1 MSQIEWIT
9 SLNEGLK
16 KAEVGNRLVFLDFF
30 NPN

>member
-9 SLNEGLK
+9 SYSDGLATAK
-16 KAEVGNRLVFLDFF
+16 EQNRLVFLDFF